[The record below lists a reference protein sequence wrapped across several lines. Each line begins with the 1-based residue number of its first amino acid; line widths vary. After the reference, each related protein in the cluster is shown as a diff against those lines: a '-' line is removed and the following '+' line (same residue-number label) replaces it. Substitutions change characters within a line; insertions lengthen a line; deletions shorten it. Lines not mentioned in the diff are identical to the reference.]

1 MLLRVENVIKSYPD
15 TEVPVLRGISF
26 GLDRGDMLALTGES
40 GSGKSTLLHLTGG
53 LDIADS
59 GEVIVESGETIS
71 DERMYQAGLLQIV
84 TKMRSEKRRSFE
96 ELFVEIRDKL
106 RLHPQGFR
114 AYVNTNMNTVMATV
128 KKTGTSRG

>member
-59 GEVIVESGETIS
+59 GEVIVDGT
-71 DERMYQAGLLQIV
+71 DLTPLDDAGRVRLSLSRCPRCAPV
-84 TKMRSEKRRSFE
+84 R
-96 ELFVEIRDKL
+96 LFLPVIPDAIADNL
-106 RLHPQGFR
+106 
-114 AYVNTNMNTVMATV
+114 
-128 KKTGTSRG
+128 